1 MFNSTIIAEFD
12 LLEQLWRARE
22 IPALKAALSAYHEGR
37 KELVPRIVASLS
49 DQKELLR

>member
-1 MFNSTIIAEFD
+1 MFNSTIAEFD
-12 LLEQLWRARE
+12 LLEQLWQARE
-22 IPALKAALSAYHEGR
+22 ITALKAALSTCHERR